1 MIVGFPTENEIH
13 FNNTLELVKSCSL
26 SNVHIFPFSSKE
38 STPASR
44 MPQVDEYKKKRRIAR
59 LRIVCD
65 EVLEKLLKE
74 KKGKKIKVLFESINL
89 SYTDDFFKV
98 KIENNSNKKLKKGE
112 LIEVKVLSNT
122 ENFLRA
128 IV

>member
-1 MIVGFPTENEIH
+1 
-13 FNNTLELVKSCSL
+13 
-26 SNVHIFPFSSKE
+26 
-38 STPASR
+38 
-44 MPQVDEYKKKRRIAR
+44 MPQVEEYKKKKRIAK
-59 LRIVCD
+59 LRITCD
-65 EVLEKLLKE
+65 EVLQKLMQE

-112 LIEVKVLSNT
+112 LIEVNVLSNT

>member
-1 MIVGFPTENEIH
+1 M
-13 FNNTLELVKSCSL
+13 NT
-26 SNVHIFPFSSKE
+26 
-38 STPASR
+38 
-44 MPQVDEYKKKRRIAR
+44 KKKKRIAR